1 MLKSGN
7 FLIPFPLGL
16 FRHSPFPLAAVAFL
30 KRYNLIAKVLAK
42 ACCLFCLLSIIAC
55 QEDYYVYGIED
66 IEIKPVNSEKD
77 KAKTNAQYIS
87 ILYTNM
93 FQKAIGPNQML
104 QALKAVE
111 SVGDKQIAYDI
122 LVSKYMSDHDV
133 KLPTLESMQ
142 ADPETFVRETYTR
155 FLVRQPTEAELQ
167 WMINYIQ
174 SRPALTPELV
184 YFSFAT
190 SNEHFHY

>member
-1 MLKSGN
+1 MNMQISGR
-7 FLIPFPLGL
+7 P
-16 FRHSPFPLAAVAFL
+16 
-30 KRYNLIAKVLAK
+30 VLQMFVI
-42 ACCLFCLLSIIAC
+42 FCMAIFSAC
-55 QEDYYVYGIED
+55 QTEEYIVYGID
-66 IEIKPVNSEKD
+66 DLEITPVNSEKD
-77 KAKTNAQYIS
+77 KPKTHSQYIS

-111 SVGDKQIAYDI
+111 SIGDKQVAYDI
-122 LVSKYMSDHDV
+122 LVSKYMSDPEV
-133 KLPTLESMQ
+133 KIPTVEEMH
-142 ADPETFVRETYTR
+142 ADPEAFVRDTYTR

-167 WMINYIQ
+167 WMINYIE